1 MGIHPT
7 ACVDP
12 AAEIDSE
19 AEIGPYAV
27 IDGPVRVGPGTRVLA
42 HAVLTGRTILGRD
55 NVVHSGA
62 VLGDEPQDL
71 SYRGR
76 ETGLRIGDRN
86 VFREHCEV
94 NRGSKREDTVIGD
107 DNYVM
112 SRAHVG
118 HDCHLGSR
126 IVLATGAALGGHVEV
141 ADQVFVSANCL
152 VHQYVR
158 VGRLALLR
166 GLSRTSRDVP
176 PFSIM
181 DFTHTVRGVNRI
193 GLSRAGL
200 GAEQVR
206 AVERAFVRL
215 FRVRRNLKVALA
227 EVEAEP
233 MTEEVRHLVDFIRSS
248 RRGVCFGPRRSE
260 AEEE

>member
-193 GLSRAGL
+193 GLRRAGL